1 MPDISKDIKYTMEE
15 FIIDV
20 KAIMNS
26 EQDRATITK
35 QLQPLL
41 ERLLQQEDLLNE
53 RYKVDLG
60 KGRSTYSFYR
70 SPDGSLGISAPVFM
84 PGKPTLLHDHLSWGL
99 IGVYSGRQKTTRY
112 RRTDDGS
119 KPGHA
124 DLELLEDEV
133 YTKGDIYYMAPPDD
147 IHQVETIGEEPGV
160 SIHVLG
166 TDYRRSKRHIYDVEK
181 HTVQEV
187 EGMVMMT

>member
-1 MPDISKDIKYTMEE
+1 MADVSKDAKYTMEE

-20 KAIMNS
+20 QAIMS
-26 EQDRATITK
+26 SRQDREIITN
-35 QLQPLL
+35 QLKPLL
-41 ERLLQQEDLLNE
+41 EVLLRQEELLDE

-60 KGRSTYSFYR
+60 KGRSTYSFFR

-112 RRTDDGS
+112 RRIDDGS
-119 KPGHA
+119 QAGHA
-124 DLELLEDEV
+124 DLELLEDEI

-166 TDYRRSKRHIYDVEK
+166 TDYRRSKRHVYDLSK
-181 HTVQEV
+181 RTVQEV